1 MKKIG
6 IIKKLTIT
14 VLLLS
19 CLHIHAQSPKGK
31 EAWNEYLRNNLIYPE
46 EAKKAG
52 IKGAVLVRYEIDRD
66 GFVSNI
72 IVDKSIHPLLDREAM
87 RLIANMPQHKT
98 NERSS
103 RSVYSHPIRFG
114 VDETKE
120 NEKMADS
127 IKMARLE
134 KMGVVTRAERM
145 PSFPGGQRALDAF
158 LEKNL
163 KYSKSAIKDK
173 REERVNIEFVVNT
186 DGSLSYIGIKRS
198 VNPQLDTEAMRV
210 VNMMPKWKPGTIQG
224 QPVAVYYVQPIIFK
238 GKDQYHGNAGE
249 RYANPSFHGGQGH
262 LDDFIEKNMKY
273 PLAAKDDSIEGRVF
287 VDFIVNTNGKI
298 SDARILTS
306 TDTIFNEEA
315 LRIVNCMPKWN
326 CAKRK
331 GQPVAMHYAIPI
343 NFTLNDKKNRYPLFP
358 GGEEALQEYLRNEIK
373 YPLEALLTETN
384 GTVEVRYTIDE
395 KGRTKD
401 VELLKPAPEILF
413 REVKQAIIGMPK
425 WKPSKKDGKIAS
437 TRCTMHIKF
446 VHPKEKHITAKR
458 PHYKFEFEPFFR

>member
-6 IIKKLTIT
+6 IIKKLTIA

-52 IKGAVLVRYEIDRD
+52 IKGAVLVRYEIDED
-66 GFVSNI
+66 GHMSNI
-72 IVDKSIHPLLDREAM
+72 LVNESIHPLLDREAM
-87 RLIANMPQHKT
+87 RLIAEMPLINPISKSMRF
-98 NERSS
+98 E
-103 RSVYSHPIRFG
+103 YIRFG
-114 VDETKE
+114 VNEARE
-120 NEKMADS
+120 NEKKADS

-134 KMGVVTRAERM
+134 KMGVVTRADRM

-163 KYSKSAIKDK
+163 KYSKSAIKNK
-173 REERVNIEFVVNT
+173 RSERVNIEFVVNT
-186 DGSLSYIGIKRS
+186 DGSLSYIGIKKS
-198 VNPQLDTEAMRV
+198 ANPQLDTEAMRV

-238 GKDQYHGNAGE
+238 GKDHYNDNAGE
-249 RYANPSFHGGQGH
+249 KNRYPSFRGGQGH

-273 PLAAKDDSIEGRVF
+273 PLAAKNDSTEGRVF
-287 VDFIVNTNGKI
+287 VDFIVNTDGKI

-315 LRIVNCMPKWN
+315 LRIVNSMPKWD
-326 CAKRK
+326 CAKKK
-331 GQPVAMHYAIPI
+331 GDKIAMRYAIPI
-343 NFTLNDKKNRYPLFP
+343 NFTLNDKKNRNPLFP
-358 GGEEALQEYLRNEIK
+358 GGEEALQEYLYNEIK
-373 YPLEALLTETN
+373 YPLEALITETN
-384 GTVEVRYTIDE
+384 GSVVVRYTIDE
-395 KGRTKD
+395 KGKTTD
-401 VELLKPAPEILF
+401 VELLKPAPEVLF
-413 REVKQAIIGMPK
+413 REVKRAIIGMPK
-425 WKPSKKDGKIAS
+425 WIPGKKDGKVAS

>member
-52 IKGAVLVRYEIDRD
+52 IKGAVLVCYEIDED
-66 GFVSNI
+66 GHMSNI
-72 IVDKSIHPLLDREAM
+72 LVNESIHPLLDREAM
-87 RLIANMPQHKT
+87 RLIAEMPLINPISKSMRF
-98 NERSS
+98 E
-103 RSVYSHPIRFG
+103 YIRFG
-114 VDETKE
+114 VNEARG
-120 NEKMADS
+120 NEKKADS

-158 LEKNL
+158 LNKNL
-163 KYSKSAIKDK
+163 KYSKSAIKNK
-173 REERVNIEFVVNT
+173 RSERVNIEFVVNT
-186 DGSLSYIGIKRS
+186 DGSLSYIGIKKS
-198 VNPQLDTEAMRV
+198 ANPQLDTEAMRV

-273 PLAAKDDSIEGRVF
+273 PLAAKNDSIEGRVF

-315 LRIVNCMPKWN
+315 LRIVNSMPKWD

-331 GQPVAMHYAIPI
+331 GQPVAMRYAIPI
-343 NFTLNDKKNRYPLFP
+343 NFTLNDKKDCHPLFP
-358 GGEEALQEYLRNEIK
+358 GGEEELQEYLRNEIK
-373 YPLEALLTETN
+373 YPLEALITETN
-384 GTVEVRYTIDE
+384 GSVVVRYTIDE
-395 KGRTKD
+395 KGKTTD
-401 VELLKPAPEILF
+401 VELLKPAPEVLF
-413 REVKQAIIGMPK
+413 REVKRAIIGMPK
-425 WKPSKKDGKIAS
+425 WIPGKKDGKVAS

-458 PHYKFEFEPFFR
+458 PHYKFEFEPFFH

>member
-46 EAKKAG
+46 EAQKAG
-52 IKGAVLVRYEIDRD
+52 IKGAVLVCYEIDED
-66 GFVSNI
+66 GHMSNI
-72 IVDKSIHPLLDREAM
+72 LVNESIHPLLDREAM
-87 RLIANMPQHKT
+87 RLIAEMPLINPISKSMRF
-98 NERSS
+98 E
-103 RSVYSHPIRFG
+103 YIRFG
-114 VDETKE
+114 VNEARE
-120 NEKMADS
+120 NEKKADS

-163 KYSKSAIKDK
+163 KYSKSAIKNK
-173 REERVNIEFVVNT
+173 RSERVNIEFVVNT
-186 DGSLSYIGIKRS
+186 DGSLSYIGIKKS
-198 VNPQLDTEAMRV
+198 ANPQLDTEAMRV

-273 PLAAKDDSIEGRVF
+273 PLAAKNDSIEGRVF

-315 LRIVNCMPKWN
+315 LRIVNSMPKWD

-331 GQPVAMHYAIPI
+331 GQPVAMRYAIPI
-343 NFTLNDKKNRYPLFP
+343 NFTLNDKKDCHPLFP
-358 GGEEALQEYLRNEIK
+358 GGEEELQEYLRNEIK
-373 YPLEALLTETN
+373 YPLEALITETN
-384 GTVEVRYTIDE
+384 GSVVVRYTINE
-395 KGRTKD
+395 KGKTTD
-401 VELLKPAPEILF
+401 VELLKPAPEVLF
-413 REVKQAIIGMPK
+413 REVKRAIIGMPK
-425 WKPSKKDGKIAS
+425 WIPGKKDGKVAS

-458 PHYKFEFEPFFR
+458 PHYKFEFEPFFH

>member
-6 IIKKLTIT
+6 IIKKLTIA

-52 IKGAVLVRYEIDRD
+52 IKGAVLVCYEIDED
-66 GFVSNI
+66 GHMSNI
-72 IVDKSIHPLLDREAM
+72 LVNESIHPLLDREAM
-87 RLIANMPQHKT
+87 RLIAEMPLINPISKSMRF
-98 NERSS
+98 E
-103 RSVYSHPIRFG
+103 YIRFG

-163 KYSKSAIKDK
+163 KYSKSAIKNK
-173 REERVNIEFVVNT
+173 RSERVNIEFVVNT
-186 DGSLSYIGIKRS
+186 DGSLSYIGIKKS
-198 VNPQLDTEAMRV
+198 ANPQLDTEAMRV

-238 GKDQYHGNAGE
+238 GKDHYNDNAGE
-249 RYANPSFHGGQGH
+249 KSRYPSFHGGQGH

-315 LRIVNCMPKWN
+315 LRIVNSMPKWD

-331 GQPVAMHYAIPI
+331 GQPVAMRYAIPI
-343 NFTLNDKKNRYPLFP
+343 NFTLNDKKDCRPLFP
-358 GGEEALQEYLRNEIK
+358 GGEEELQEYLYNEIK
-373 YPLEALLTETN
+373 YPLEALITETN
-384 GTVEVRYTIDE
+384 GSVVVRYTIDE
-395 KGRTKD
+395 KGKTTD
-401 VELLKPAPEILF
+401 VELLKPAPEVLF
-413 REVKQAIIGMPK
+413 REVKRAIIGMPK
-425 WKPSKKDGKIAS
+425 WIPGKKDGKVAS

>member
-6 IIKKLTIT
+6 IIKKLTIA

-19 CLHIHAQSPKGK
+19 CLHIHAQSQKGK

-52 IKGAVLVRYEIDRD
+52 IKGAVLVCYEIDED
-66 GFVSNI
+66 GHMSNI
-72 IVDKSIHPLLDREAM
+72 LVNESIHPLLDREAM
-87 RLIANMPQHKT
+87 RLIAEMPLINPISKSMRF
-98 NERSS
+98 E
-103 RSVYSHPIRFG
+103 YIRFG
-114 VDETKE
+114 VDEARG

-163 KYSKSAIKDK
+163 KYSKSAIKNK
-173 REERVNIEFVVNT
+173 RAERVNIEFVVNT
-186 DGSLSYIGIKRS
+186 DGSLSYIGIKKS
-198 VNPQLDTEAMRV
+198 ANPQLDTEAMRV

-238 GKDQYHGNAGE
+238 GKDHYNDNAGE
-249 RYANPSFHGGQGH
+249 KSRYPSFRGGQKY
-262 LDDFIEKNMKY
+262 LNDFIEKNIEY
-273 PLAAKDDSIEGRVF
+273 PLAAKNDSIEGRVF

-315 LRIVNCMPKWN
+315 LRIVNSMPKWD
-326 CAKRK
+326 CAKKK
-331 GQPVAMHYAIPI
+331 GDKIAMRYAIPI
-343 NFTLNDKKNRYPLFP
+343 NFTLNDKKDCYPLFP
-358 GGEEALQEYLRNEIK
+358 GGEEELQEYLYNEIK
-373 YPLEALLTETN
+373 YPLEALITETN
-384 GTVEVRYTIDE
+384 GSVVVRYTIDE
-395 KGRTKD
+395 KGKTTD
-401 VELLKPAPEILF
+401 VELLKPAPEVLF
-413 REVKQAIIGMPK
+413 REVKRAIIGMPK
-425 WKPSKKDGKIAS
+425 WIPGKKDGKVAS

-458 PHYKFEFEPFFR
+458 PHYKFEFEPFFH

>member
-6 IIKKLTIT
+6 IIKKLTIA

-52 IKGAVLVRYEIDRD
+52 IKGAVLVRYEIDED
-66 GFVSNI
+66 GHMSNI
-72 IVDKSIHPLLDREAM
+72 LVNESIHPLLDREAM
-87 RLIANMPQHKT
+87 RLIAEMPLINPISKSMRF
-98 NERSS
+98 E
-103 RSVYSHPIRFG
+103 YIRFG
-114 VDETKE
+114 VNEARE
-120 NEKMADS
+120 NEKKADS

-134 KMGVVTRAERM
+134 KMGVVTRADRL

-163 KYSKSAIKDK
+163 KYSKSAIKNK
-173 REERVNIEFVVNT
+173 RSERVNIEFVVNT

-249 RYANPSFHGGQGH
+249 KNRYPSFHGGQGH
-262 LDDFIEKNMKY
+262 LDDFIEKNIEY
-273 PLAAKDDSIEGRVF
+273 PLAAKNDSIEGRVF

-315 LRIVNCMPKWN
+315 LRIVNSMPKWD
-326 CAKRK
+326 CAKKK
-331 GQPVAMHYAIPI
+331 GDKIAMRYAIPI
-343 NFTLNDKKNRYPLFP
+343 NFTLNDKKDCHPLFP
-358 GGEEALQEYLRNEIK
+358 GGEEELQEYLRNEIK

-401 VELLKPAPEILF
+401 VELLKPAPEVLF

-425 WKPSKKDGKIAS
+425 WKPSKKDGKIVS

-458 PHYKFEFEPFFR
+458 PHYKFEFEPFFH

>member
-6 IIKKLTIT
+6 IIKKLTIA

-87 RLIANMPQHKT
+87 RLIANMPLINPISKSMRF
-98 NERSS
+98 E
-103 RSVYSHPIRFG
+103 YIRFG
-114 VDETKE
+114 VNEARGS
-120 NEKMADS
+120 EKMADS

-198 VNPQLDTEAMRV
+198 VNPQFDTEAMRV

-238 GKDQYHGNAGE
+238 GKDHYNDNAGE
-249 RYANPSFHGGQGH
+249 KNRYPSFHGGQNY
-262 LDDFIEKNMKY
+262 LNDFIEKNIEY
-273 PLAAKDDSIEGRVF
+273 PLAAKNDSIEGRVF

-315 LRIVNCMPKWN
+315 LRIVNSMPKWD
-326 CAKRK
+326 CAKKK
-331 GQPVAMHYAIPI
+331 GDKIAMRYAIPI
-343 NFTLNDKKNRYPLFP
+343 NFTLNDKKNRNPLFP

-373 YPLEALLTETN
+373 YPLEALITETN
-384 GTVEVRYTIDE
+384 GSVVVRYTIDE
-395 KGRTKD
+395 KGKTTD
-401 VELLKPAPEILF
+401 VELLKPAPEVLF
-413 REVKQAIIGMPK
+413 REVKRAIIGMPK
-425 WKPSKKDGKIAS
+425 WIPGKKDGKVAS

-458 PHYKFEFEPFFR
+458 PHYKFEFEPFFH